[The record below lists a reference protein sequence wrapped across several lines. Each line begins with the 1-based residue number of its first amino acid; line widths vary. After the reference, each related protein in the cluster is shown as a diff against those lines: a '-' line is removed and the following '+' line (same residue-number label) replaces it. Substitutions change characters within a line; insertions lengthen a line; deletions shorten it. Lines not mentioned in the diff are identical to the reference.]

1 MSFNADYYLLK
12 DRDLKITQKRNIAIF
27 FNSVIQKKSLR
38 YIYKFIIIH
47 RSSTRKAEKK
57 PVSFYMIHNLLYE
70 TSKVEWMLDDIRIE
84 KIISTPI

>member
-38 YIYKFIIIH
+38 YIYKFIIIIEVPRGKRK
-47 RSSTRKAEKK
+47 RSQ
-57 PVSFYMIHNLLYE
+57 FLFI
-70 TSKVEWMLDDIRIE
+70 
-84 KIISTPI
+84 